1 MKGRGIRPNFISQ
14 PSGIQPWA
22 LATDGVH
29 LYWSSGDPWIGR
41 ANLDG
46 TQVTPHFIYAGAGQ
60 SVYGLAVHG
69 ATLYLGEISRTPLL
83 DHDQEIEL
91 ARLREAGDEARRN
104 LEAGVADPS
113 LEEVVGHYCTGVH
126 RNPNLDPN
134 LGKHPDGG
142 LHLAAADQ
150 AALVAFLRTLT
161 DRSFV
166 KSP

>member
-1 MKGRGIRPNFISQ
+1 LDGSGIRPSFIRGASRPQAVLVFGSHVYWSNGKPGSGSIARADVKGRGIRPTFISQ

-69 ATLYLGEISRTPLL
+69 ATLYLGESGQIV
-83 DHDQEIEL
+83 Q
-91 ARLREAGDEARRN
+91 
-104 LEAGVADPS
+104 VAA
-113 LEEVVGHYCTGVH
+113 T
-126 RNPNLDPN
+126 
-134 LGKHPDGG
+134 
-142 LHLAAADQ
+142 
-150 AALVAFLRTLT
+150 
-161 DRSFV
+161 
-166 KSP
+166 